1 MLESGVSSESVPN
14 KSARWVVESPTPQGS
29 TSSMIYGK
37 TSSLTGVSAGI
48 TTKAGSIYSVLE
60 FAEADIKVAT
70 NDLSPDHELGSG
82 GFGVVYKAKLR
93 GTNVA
98 IKKLT
103 EV

>member
-1 MLESGVSSESVPN
+1 MESGSSSELVPN
-14 KSARWVVESPTPQGS
+14 
-29 TSSMIYGK
+29 TSSHPGE
-37 TSSLTGVSAGI
+37 SS
-48 TTKAGSIYSVLE
+48 KAGSTYSVLK
-60 FAEADIKVAT
+60 FSEADIKEAT
-70 NDLSPDHELGSG
+70 KDYSPDFQLGRG

>member
-1 MLESGVSSESVPN
+1 MCAPQ
-14 KSARWVVESPTPQGS
+14 VVRSPTTPSS
-29 TSSMIYGK
+29 TSG
-37 TSSLTGVSAGI
+37 SSDGLI
-48 TTKAGSIYSVLE
+48 QRKASSHLGESSGTAAKVASVYSVLE
-60 FAEADIKVAT
+60 FTEADIKVAT
-70 NDLSPDHELGSG
+70 QDYSPDQQLGSG